1 MNSSEQESFEGQS
14 QIDSPDNMAAGG
26 GNTGTPEASND
37 GGAGQTSAVTPD
49 MLLMMMQ
56 RMQEQTAVL
65 QQHIMNAS
73 GSQSTGKF
81 SLESES
87 FNPTWSYRLKWDA
100 TKQSLKEWWKEFL
113 TEVKTVRP
121 AKMLADPAV
130 PRPLDEKKFVH
141 YRSAPHLAPQLSRR
155 FAPV

>member
-14 QIDSPDNMAAGG
+14 QNDSQDNMAAGG

-49 MLLMMMQ
+49 MLFMMMQ

-65 QQHIMNAS
+65 QQHILNAS
-73 GSQSTGKF
+73 GSQPNGKF

-100 TKQSLKEWWKEFL
+100 TKQSLREWWKEFL

-121 AKMLADPAV
+121 KSFYYLQAV
-130 PRPLDEKKFVH
+130 VRTKSVWDNDN
-141 YRSAPHLAPQLSRR
+141 SRE
-155 FAPV
+155 AQIC

>member
-14 QIDSPDNMAAGG
+14 QNDSPDNMAAGG

-49 MLLMMMQ
+49 MLFTMMQ

-65 QQHIMNAS
+65 QQHILNAS

-81 SLESES
+81 TLESES
-87 FNPTWSYRLKWDA
+87 YNPTWSYRLKWDA
-100 TKQSLKEWWKEFL
+100 TKQSLKEWFGFPITSTCCSPFFPSSMSIFL
-113 TEVKTVRP
+113 RNDIED
-121 AKMLADPAV
+121 MFS
-130 PRPLDEKKFVH
+130 EKIENL
-141 YRSAPHLAPQLSRR
+141 RT
-155 FAPV
+155 